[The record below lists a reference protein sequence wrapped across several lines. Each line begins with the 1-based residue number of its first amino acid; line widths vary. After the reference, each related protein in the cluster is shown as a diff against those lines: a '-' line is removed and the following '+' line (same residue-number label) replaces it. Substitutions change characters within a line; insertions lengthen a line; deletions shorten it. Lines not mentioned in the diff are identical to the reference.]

1 MKKNAVLIFILYL
14 ISQFVKITTNI
25 NPWEDTLFNKSTFA
39 LSAVLATGLA
49 FTASAE
55 TVIKIGHGAAE
66 AFHMHRALLKF
77 EDLVE
82 AGSNGKIDVQVFPSS
97 QMGPDREII
106 EGVQTGVLEMAIPPS
121 SFFAG
126 WDPAFAVIE
135 LPYMYASKDIAYEVL
150 DGDAG
155 AEMLA
160 RVENQGLVGL
170 GWLELG
176 VRNVTNNVRPVA
188 TPEDL
193 EGVKLRT
200 MKVPA
205 HVATFET
212 LGANPTPMNFGEV
225 YSALQ
230 QGVIDGQENPLA
242 IITSQ
247 RFYEVQ
253 KYLSTTAHV
262 FAVYMPVISKPFFE
276 GLSAEHQQLVR
287 ESMAA
292 ARSYQAELVA
302 AEDTAQLEEIRAAGV
317 EVLELTA
324 QQRQAFADKTE
335 SVRLQY
341 REEVGTEAYDAWVAA
356 VAAASGS

>member
-1 MKKNAVLIFILYL
+1 M
-14 ISQFVKITTNI
+14 
-25 NPWEDTLFNKSTFA
+25 FNKSTFA
-39 LSAVLATGLA
+39 ISAVLSAGLA
-49 FTASAE
+49 FAASAE

-66 AFHMHRALLKF
+66 SFHMHRALLKF
-77 EDLVE
+77 EELVE
-82 AGSNGKIDVQVFPSS
+82 TGSNGEIDVQIFPSS
-97 QMGPDREII
+97 QMGPDREMI

-135 LPYMYASKDIAYEVL
+135 LPYMYASKDIAFDVL
-150 DGDAG
+150 DCAAGDT
-155 AEMLA
+155 MLA

-176 VRNVTNNVRPVA
+176 VRNVTNNVRPIA
-188 TPEDL
+188 SPQDL

-205 HVATFET
+205 HVATFES

-253 KYLSTTAHV
+253 KYLSTTGHV
-262 FAVYMPVISKPFFE
+262 FAVYMPVVSKPFFDS
-276 GLSAEHQQLVR
+276 LSAEHQQLIR
-287 ESMAA
+287 ASMAR
-292 ARSYQAELVA
+292 ARAHQAELVA
-302 AEDTAQLEEIRAAGV
+302 AEDASQLDEIRSAGV

-324 QQRQAFADKTE
+324 EQRQAFADQTE

-341 REEVGTEAYDAWVAA
+341 RDEVGAEAYDAWVAA
-356 VAAASGS
+356 VGAASGN

>member
-1 MKKNAVLIFILYL
+1 MF
-14 ISQFVKITTNI
+14 T
-25 NPWEDTLFNKSTFA
+25 KSTIA
-39 LSAVLATGLA
+39 LSAILSASLA

-55 TVIKIGHGAAE
+55 TVIKVGHGAAE
-66 AFHMHRALLKF
+66 SFHMHRALLHF
-77 EDLVE
+77 EELVE
-82 AGSNGKIDVQVFPSS
+82 AGSNGEIDVQIFPSS
-97 QMGPDREII
+97 QMGPDREMI

-135 LPYMYASKDIAYEVL
+135 LPYMYASKDIAFDVL
-150 DGDAG
+150 DSEAGDG
-155 AEMLA
+155 MIA
-160 RVENQGLVGL
+160 RVEDQGLVGL

-176 VRNVTNNVRPVA
+176 VRNVTNNVRPIA
-188 TPEDL
+188 TPADL
-193 EGVKLRT
+193 DGVKLRT
-200 MKVPA
+200 MQVPA
-205 HVATFET
+205 HVATFQA

-253 KYLSTTAHV
+253 KYLSTTGHV
-262 FAVYMPVISKPFFE
+262 FAVYMPVISQPFFE
-276 GLSAEHQQLVR
+276 SLSAEHQQLVR
-287 ESMAA
+287 DSMAA
-292 ARSYQAELVA
+292 ARVHQAELVS
-302 AEDTAQLEEIRAAGV
+302 AEDASQLDEIRAAGV

-324 QQRQAFADKTE
+324 EQRQAFADATE

-341 REEVGTEAYDAWVAA
+341 RDEVGADAYDAWIAA
-356 VAAASGS
+356 VADASGN

>member
-1 MKKNAVLIFILYL
+1 MFK
-14 ISQFVKITTNI
+14 IS
-25 NPWEDTLFNKSTFA
+25 TLA
-39 LSAVLATGLA
+39 LSVTISAGLA
-49 FTASAE
+49 FAASAE
-55 TVIKIGHGAAE
+55 TVIKVGHGAAE

-77 EDLVE
+77 EELVE
-82 AGSNGKIDVQVFPSS
+82 AGSNGEIDVQIFPSS
-97 QMGPDREII
+97 QMGPDREMI

-135 LPYMYASKDIAYEVL
+135 LPYMYPSKDIAFDVL
-150 DGDAG
+150 DSAAG
-155 AEMLA
+155 EQMQA
-160 RVENQGLVGL
+160 RVQNQGLVGL

-253 KYLSTTAHV
+253 KYLSTTGHV
-262 FAVYMPVISKPFFE
+262 FAVYMPVMSQFFFDS
-276 GLSAEHQQLVR
+276 LSAKDQQLVQD
-287 ESMAA
+287 SMAA
-292 ARSYQAELVA
+292 ARAYQAELVA
-302 AEDTAQLEEIRAAGV
+302 AEDAAQLEQIRAAGV
-317 EVLELTA
+317 EVLELTTE
-324 QQRQAFADKTE
+324 QRQAFADKTE
-335 SVRLQY
+335 SVRLKY
-341 REEVGTEAYDAWVAA
+341 RDEVGTEAYDAWVAA
-356 VAAASGS
+356 VAAASRS

>member
-1 MKKNAVLIFILYL
+1 MFKKSTLALGAVL
-14 ISQFVKITTNI
+14 
-25 NPWEDTLFNKSTFA
+25 
-39 LSAVLATGLA
+39 SAGLA
-49 FTASAE
+49 FTASAG
-55 TVIKIGHGAAE
+55 TTIKVGHGAAE

-77 EDLVE
+77 EELVE
-82 AGSNGKIDVQVFPSS
+82 AGSGGEIDVQIFPSS
-97 QMGPDREII
+97 QMGPDREMI

-135 LPYMYASKDIAYEVL
+135 LPYMYASKDIAFDVL
-150 DGDAG
+150 DGSAG
-155 AEMLA
+155 DGMLS

-253 KYLSTTAHV
+253 KYLSTTGHV
-262 FAVYMPVISKPFFE
+262 FAVYMPVISKPFFDS
-276 GLSAEHQQLVR
+276 LSAEHQNLVKD
-287 ESMAA
+287 SMAA
-292 ARSYQAELVA
+292 ARDHQAQLVA
-302 AEDTAQLEEIRAAGV
+302 SEDAAQLEQIRAAGV

-324 QQRQAFADKTE
+324 EQRQVFADKTE

-341 REEVGTEAYDAWVAA
+341 REKVGAEAYDNWVSAVAA
-356 VAAASGS
+356 VSGK

>member
-1 MKKNAVLIFILYL
+1 MFTKSSIALGAVL
-14 ISQFVKITTNI
+14 
-25 NPWEDTLFNKSTFA
+25 
-39 LSAVLATGLA
+39 SATMA
-49 FTASAE
+49 FTAAAE
-55 TVIKIGHGAAE
+55 TVIKVGHGAAE
-66 AFHMHRALLKF
+66 SFHMHRALLHF
-77 EDLVE
+77 EKLVE
-82 AGSNGKIDVQVFPSS
+82 AGSNGEIDVQIFPSS
-97 QMGPDREII
+97 QMGPDREMI

-135 LPYMYASKDIAYEVL
+135 LPYMYASKDIAFDVL
-150 DGDAG
+150 EGDEGDGMISRIA
-155 AEMLA
+155 
-160 RVENQGLVGL
+160 NQGLVGL

-176 VRNVTNNVRPVA
+176 VRNVTNNVRPIA
-188 TPEDL
+188 TPADL
-193 EGVKLRT
+193 DGVKLRT

-253 KYLSTTAHV
+253 KYLSTTGHV
-262 FAVYMPVISKPFFE
+262 FAVYMPVISKPFFDA
-276 GLSAEHQQLVR
+276 LSAEHRDLIR
-287 ESMAA
+287 TSMAA
-292 ARSYQAELVA
+292 ARNYQAELVA
-302 AEDTAQLEEIRAAGV
+302 AEDAAQLEEIRSAGV
-317 EVLELTA
+317 EVLELSA
-324 QQRQAFADKTE
+324 EQRQAFADATE

-341 REEVGTEAYDAWVAA
+341 RDEVGAETFDAWVAA
-356 VAAASGS
+356 VKAASGN

>member
-1 MKKNAVLIFILYL
+1 M
-14 ISQFVKITTNI
+14 
-25 NPWEDTLFNKSTFA
+25 FNKSTFA
-39 LSAVLATGLA
+39 ISAVLSAGLA
-49 FTASAE
+49 FAASAE

-66 AFHMHRALLKF
+66 SFHMHRALLKF
-77 EDLVE
+77 EELVE
-82 AGSNGKIDVQVFPSS
+82 TGSNGEIDVQIFPSS
-97 QMGPDREII
+97 QMGPDREMI

-135 LPYMYASKDIAYEVL
+135 LPYMYASKDIAFDVL
-150 DGDAG
+150 DGAAG
-155 AEMLA
+155 DGMLA
-160 RVENQGLVGL
+160 RVENPGLVGL

-176 VRNVTNNVRPVA
+176 VRNVTNNVRPIA
-188 TPEDL
+188 SPQDL

-205 HVATFET
+205 HVATFES

-253 KYLSTTAHV
+253 KYLSTTGHV
-262 FAVYMPVISKPFFE
+262 FAVYMPVVSKPFFDS
-276 GLSAEHQQLVR
+276 LSAEHQQLIHA
-287 ESMAA
+287 SMAR
-292 ARSYQAELVA
+292 ARAHQAELVA
-302 AEDTAQLEEIRAAGV
+302 AEDASQLDEIRSAGV

-324 QQRQAFADKTE
+324 EQRQAFADQTE

-341 REEVGTEAYDAWVAA
+341 RDEVGAEAYDAWVAA
-356 VAAASGS
+356 VGAASGN

>member
-1 MKKNAVLIFILYL
+1 M
-14 ISQFVKITTNI
+14 
-25 NPWEDTLFNKSTFA
+25 FNKSTFA
-39 LSAVLATGLA
+39 ISAVLSAGLA
-49 FTASAE
+49 FAASAE

-66 AFHMHRALLKF
+66 SFHMHRALLKF
-77 EDLVE
+77 EELVE
-82 AGSNGKIDVQVFPSS
+82 TGSNGEIDVQIFPSS
-97 QMGPDREII
+97 QMGPDREMI

-135 LPYMYASKDIAYEVL
+135 LPYMYASKDIAFDVL
-150 DGDAG
+150 DGAAG
-155 AEMLA
+155 DSMLA

-176 VRNVTNNVRPVA
+176 VRNVTNNVRPIA
-188 TPEDL
+188 SPQDL

-205 HVATFET
+205 HVATFES

-253 KYLSTTAHV
+253 KYLSTTGHV
-262 FAVYMPVISKPFFE
+262 FAVYMPVVSKPFFDS
-276 GLSAEHQQLVR
+276 LSAEHQQLIR
-287 ESMAA
+287 ASMAR
-292 ARSYQAELVA
+292 ARAHQAELVA
-302 AEDTAQLEEIRAAGV
+302 AEDASQLDEIRSAGV

-324 QQRQAFADKTE
+324 EQRQAFADQTE

-341 REEVGTEAYDAWVAA
+341 RDEVGAEAYDAWVAE
-356 VAAASGS
+356 VSAASGN

>member
-1 MKKNAVLIFILYL
+1 MFR
-14 ISQFVKITTNI
+14 
-25 NPWEDTLFNKSTFA
+25 KSTLA
-39 LSAVLATGLA
+39 LSVVMSAGLTFA
-49 FTASAE
+49 ASAE
-55 TVIKIGHGAAE
+55 TIIKVGHGAAE

-77 EDLVE
+77 EELVE
-82 AGSNGKIDVQVFPSS
+82 AGSNGEIDVQIFPSS
-97 QMGPDREII
+97 QMGPDRELI

-135 LPYMYASKDIAYEVL
+135 LPYMYASKEIAFDVL

-155 AEMLA
+155 EAMLA

-253 KYLSTTAHV
+253 KYLSTTGHL
-262 FAVYMPVISKPFFE
+262 FAVYMPVMSQFFFE
-276 GLSAEHQQLVR
+276 SLSPEHQQLVKD
-287 ESMAA
+287 SMAK
-292 ARSYQAELVA
+292 ARAYQAELIA
-302 AEDTAQLEEIRAAGV
+302 AEDAEQLEQIRTAGV

-324 QQRQAFADKTE
+324 EQRQAFADKTE

-341 REEVGTEAYDAWVAA
+341 RDEVGAEVYDGWVAA

>member
-1 MKKNAVLIFILYL
+1 MF
-14 ISQFVKITTNI
+14 T
-25 NPWEDTLFNKSTFA
+25 KSTIA
-39 LSAVLATGLA
+39 LGAILSAGLA

-55 TVIKIGHGAAE
+55 TVIKVGHGAAE
-66 AFHMHRALLKF
+66 SFHMHRALLHF
-77 EDLVE
+77 EELVE
-82 AGSNGKIDVQVFPSS
+82 AGSNGEIDVQIFPSS
-97 QMGPDREII
+97 QMGPDREMI

-135 LPYMYASKDIAYEVL
+135 LPYMYASKDIAFDVL
-150 DGDAG
+150 EGPAGDSMI
-155 AEMLA
+155 E

-176 VRNVTNNVRPVA
+176 VRNVTNNVRPIA
-188 TPEDL
+188 TPADL

-200 MKVPA
+200 MQVPA
-205 HVATFET
+205 HVATFQA

-253 KYLSTTAHV
+253 SYLSTTGHV
-262 FAVYMPVISKPFFE
+262 FAVYMPVISQPFFE
-276 GLSAEHQQLVR
+276 SLSAEHQQLVR
-287 ESMAA
+287 DSMAA
-292 ARSYQAELVA
+292 ARLHQAELVS
-302 AEDTAQLEEIRAAGV
+302 AEDASQLDEIRAAGV

-324 QQRQAFADKTE
+324 AQRQAFADATE

-341 REEVGTEAYDAWVAA
+341 RDEVGAEAYDAWIAA
-356 VAAASGS
+356 VAEASGN

>member
-1 MKKNAVLIFILYL
+1 MFKKSTLALGAVL
-14 ISQFVKITTNI
+14 
-25 NPWEDTLFNKSTFA
+25 
-39 LSAVLATGLA
+39 SAGLA
-49 FTASAE
+49 FTASAG
-55 TVIKIGHGAAE
+55 TTIKVGHGAAE

-77 EDLVE
+77 EELVE
-82 AGSNGKIDVQVFPSS
+82 AGSGGEIDVQIFPSS
-97 QMGPDREII
+97 QMGPDREMI

-135 LPYMYASKDIAYEVL
+135 LPYMYASKDIAFDVL
-150 DGDAG
+150 DGSAG
-155 AEMLA
+155 DGMLS

-253 KYLSTTAHV
+253 KYLSTTGHV
-262 FAVYMPVISKPFFE
+262 FAVYMPVISKPFFDS
-276 GLSAEHQQLVR
+276 LSAEHQNLVKD
-287 ESMAA
+287 SMAA
-292 ARSYQAELVA
+292 ARDHQAQLVA
-302 AEDTAQLEEIRAAGV
+302 SEDAAQLEQIRAAGV

-324 QQRQAFADKTE
+324 EQRQVFADKTE

-341 REEVGTEAYDAWVAA
+341 REKVGAEAYDNWVSAVAA
-356 VAAASGS
+356 VSGR

>member
-1 MKKNAVLIFILYL
+1 MFKKSTLALGAVL
-14 ISQFVKITTNI
+14 
-25 NPWEDTLFNKSTFA
+25 
-39 LSAVLATGLA
+39 SAGLA
-49 FTASAE
+49 FTASAG
-55 TVIKIGHGAAE
+55 TTIKVGHGAAE

-77 EDLVE
+77 EELVE
-82 AGSNGKIDVQVFPSS
+82 AGSGGEIDVQIFPSS
-97 QMGPDREII
+97 QMGPDREMI

-135 LPYMYASKDIAYEVL
+135 LPYMYASKNIAFDVL
-150 DGDAG
+150 DGSAG
-155 AEMLA
+155 DGMLS

-253 KYLSTTAHV
+253 KYLSTTGHV
-262 FAVYMPVISKPFFE
+262 FAVYMPVISKPFFDS
-276 GLSAEHQQLVR
+276 LSAEHQNLVR
-287 ESMAA
+287 DSMAA
-292 ARSYQAELVA
+292 ARDHQAQLIA
-302 AEDTAQLEEIRAAGV
+302 SEDAAQLEQIRAAGV

-324 QQRQAFADKTE
+324 EQRQVFADKTE

-341 REEVGTEAYDAWVAA
+341 REKVGAEAYDNWVSAVAA
-356 VAAASGS
+356 VSGR

>member
-1 MKKNAVLIFILYL
+1 MFK
-14 ISQFVKITTNI
+14 
-25 NPWEDTLFNKSTFA
+25 KST
-39 LSAVLATGLA
+39 LTLGVVMSAGLA
-49 FTASAE
+49 FAASAE
-55 TVIKIGHGAAE
+55 TVIKVGHGAAE

-77 EDLVE
+77 EELVE
-82 AGSNGKIDVQVFPSS
+82 AGSNGEIDVQIFPSS
-97 QMGPDREII
+97 QMGPDREMI

-135 LPYMYASKDIAYEVL
+135 LPYMYSSKDIAFDVL

-155 AEMLA
+155 DGMLA

-188 TPEDL
+188 APADL

-253 KYLSTTAHV
+253 KYLSTTGHV
-262 FAVYMPVISKPFFE
+262 FAVYMPVISKPFFDS
-276 GLSAEHQQLVR
+276 LSAEHQQLVR
-287 ESMAA
+287 DSMAA
-292 ARSYQAELVA
+292 ARDYQAELVA
-302 AEDTAQLEEIRAAGV
+302 NEDAEQLEQIRAAGV

-324 QQRQAFADKTE
+324 EQRQAFADKTE

-341 REEVGTEAYDAWVAA
+341 RNEVGAEAYDDWVAA
-356 VAAASGS
+356 VSAASGS

>member
-1 MKKNAVLIFILYL
+1 MFK
-14 ISQFVKITTNI
+14 
-25 NPWEDTLFNKSTFA
+25 KSTLA
-39 LSAVLATGLA
+39 LGVVLSAGLA
-49 FTASAE
+49 FTASAG
-55 TVIKIGHGAAE
+55 TTIKVGHGAAE

-77 EDLVE
+77 EELVE
-82 AGSNGKIDVQVFPSS
+82 AGSGGEIDVQIFPSS
-97 QMGPDREII
+97 QMGPDREMI

-135 LPYMYASKDIAYEVL
+135 LPYMYASKDIAFDVL
-150 DGDAG
+150 DGSAG
-155 AEMLA
+155 DGMLS

-253 KYLSTTAHV
+253 KYLSTTGHV
-262 FAVYMPVISKPFFE
+262 FAVYMPVISKPFFYS
-276 GLSAEHQQLVR
+276 LSAEHQNLVKD
-287 ESMAA
+287 SMAA
-292 ARSYQAELVA
+292 ARDHQAQLVA
-302 AEDTAQLEEIRAAGV
+302 SEDAAQLEQIRAAGV

-324 QQRQAFADKTE
+324 EQRQVFADKTE

-341 REEVGTEAYDAWVAA
+341 REKVGAEAYDNWVSAVAA
-356 VAAASGS
+356 VSGK

>member
-1 MKKNAVLIFILYL
+1 MFKKSTLALGAVL
-14 ISQFVKITTNI
+14 
-25 NPWEDTLFNKSTFA
+25 
-39 LSAVLATGLA
+39 SAGLA
-49 FTASAE
+49 FTASAG
-55 TVIKIGHGAAE
+55 TTIKVGHGAAE

-77 EDLVE
+77 EELVE
-82 AGSNGKIDVQVFPSS
+82 AGSGGEIDVQIFPSS
-97 QMGPDREII
+97 QMGPDREMI

-135 LPYMYASKDIAYEVL
+135 LPYMYASKDIAFDVL
-150 DGDAG
+150 DGSAG
-155 AEMLA
+155 DGMLS

-253 KYLSTTAHV
+253 KYLSTTGHV
-262 FAVYMPVISKPFFE
+262 FAVYMPVISKPFFDS
-276 GLSAEHQQLVR
+276 LSAEHQKLVR
-287 ESMAA
+287 DSMAA
-292 ARSYQAELVA
+292 ARDHQAQLVA
-302 AEDTAQLEEIRAAGV
+302 SEDAAQLEQIRAAGV

-324 QQRQAFADKTE
+324 EQRQVFADKTE

-341 REEVGTEAYDAWVAA
+341 REKVGAEAYDNWVSAVAA
-356 VAAASGS
+356 VSGR

>member
-1 MKKNAVLIFILYL
+1 MFKKSTLALGAVL
-14 ISQFVKITTNI
+14 
-25 NPWEDTLFNKSTFA
+25 
-39 LSAVLATGLA
+39 SAGLA
-49 FTASAE
+49 FTASAG
-55 TVIKIGHGAAE
+55 TTIKVGHGAAE

-77 EDLVE
+77 EELVE
-82 AGSNGKIDVQVFPSS
+82 AGSGGEIDVQIFPSS
-97 QMGPDREII
+97 QMGPDREMI

-135 LPYMYASKDIAYEVL
+135 LPYMYASKDIAFDVL
-150 DGDAG
+150 DGSAG
-155 AEMLA
+155 DGMLS

-253 KYLSTTAHV
+253 KYLSTTGHV
-262 FAVYMPVISKPFFE
+262 FAVYMPVISKPFFDS
-276 GLSAEHQQLVR
+276 LSAEHQNLVKD
-287 ESMAA
+287 SMAA
-292 ARSYQAELVA
+292 ARDHQAQLVA
-302 AEDTAQLEEIRAAGV
+302 SEDAAQLEQIRAAGV

-324 QQRQAFADKTE
+324 EQRQVFADKTE

-341 REEVGTEAYDAWVAA
+341 REKVGAEAYDNWVSAVAA
-356 VAAASGS
+356 VSVK

>member
-1 MKKNAVLIFILYL
+1 MFK
-14 ISQFVKITTNI
+14 
-25 NPWEDTLFNKSTFA
+25 KSTLA
-39 LSAVLATGLA
+39 LSVLLSAGLA
-49 FTASAE
+49 FAASAG
-55 TVIKIGHGAAE
+55 TTIKVGHGAAE

-77 EDLVE
+77 EELVE
-82 AGSNGKIDVQVFPSS
+82 AGSGGEIDVQIFPSS
-97 QMGPDREII
+97 QMGPDREMI

-135 LPYMYASKDIAYEVL
+135 LPYMYASKDIAFDVL
-150 DGDAG
+150 DGSAG
-155 AEMLA
+155 DGMLS

-253 KYLSTTAHV
+253 KYLSTTGHV
-262 FAVYMPVISKPFFE
+262 FAVYMPVISKPFFDS
-276 GLSAEHQQLVR
+276 LSAEHQKLVR
-287 ESMAA
+287 DSMAA
-292 ARSYQAELVA
+292 ARDHQAQLVA
-302 AEDTAQLEEIRAAGV
+302 SEDAAQLEQIRAAGV

-324 QQRQAFADKTE
+324 EQRQVFADKTE

-341 REEVGTEAYDAWVAA
+341 REKVGAEAYDNWVSAVAA
-356 VAAASGS
+356 VSGR

>member
-1 MKKNAVLIFILYL
+1 
-14 ISQFVKITTNI
+14 
-25 NPWEDTLFNKSTFA
+25 LFKKSTLA
-39 LSAVLATGLA
+39 LSVVLSAGLA
-49 FTASAE
+49 FAASAG
-55 TVIKIGHGAAE
+55 TTIKVGHGAAE

-77 EDLVE
+77 EELVE
-82 AGSNGKIDVQVFPSS
+82 AGSGGEIDVQIFPSS
-97 QMGPDREII
+97 QMGPDREMI

-135 LPYMYASKDIAYEVL
+135 LPYMYASKDIAFDVL
-150 DGDAG
+150 DGSAG
-155 AEMLA
+155 DGMLS

-253 KYLSTTAHV
+253 KYLSTTGHV

-276 GLSAEHQQLVR
+276 SLSAEHQKLVR
-287 ESMAA
+287 DSMAA
-292 ARSYQAELVA
+292 ARDHQAQLVA
-302 AEDTAQLEEIRAAGV
+302 SEDAAQLEQIRAAGV

-324 QQRQAFADKTE
+324 EQRQVFADKTE

-341 REEVGTEAYDAWVAA
+341 REKVGAEAYDNWVSAVAA
-356 VAAASGS
+356 VSVK

>member
-1 MKKNAVLIFILYL
+1 LFKKSTLALGAVL
-14 ISQFVKITTNI
+14 
-25 NPWEDTLFNKSTFA
+25 
-39 LSAVLATGLA
+39 SAGLA
-49 FTASAE
+49 FTASAG
-55 TVIKIGHGAAE
+55 TTIKVGHGAAE

-77 EDLVE
+77 EELVE
-82 AGSNGKIDVQVFPSS
+82 AGSGGEIDVQIFPSS
-97 QMGPDREII
+97 QMGPDREMI

-135 LPYMYASKDIAYEVL
+135 LPYMYASKDIAFDVL
-150 DGDAG
+150 DGSAG
-155 AEMLA
+155 DGMLS

-253 KYLSTTAHV
+253 KYLSTTGHV
-262 FAVYMPVISKPFFE
+262 FAVYMPVISKPFFDS
-276 GLSAEHQQLVR
+276 LSAEHQNLVKD
-287 ESMAA
+287 SMAA
-292 ARSYQAELVA
+292 ARDHQAQLVA
-302 AEDTAQLEEIRAAGV
+302 SEDAAQLEQIRAAGV

-324 QQRQAFADKTE
+324 EQRQVFADKTE

-341 REEVGTEAYDAWVAA
+341 REKVGAEAYDHWVSAVAA
-356 VAAASGS
+356 VSGK

>member
-1 MKKNAVLIFILYL
+1 MF
-14 ISQFVKITTNI
+14 T
-25 NPWEDTLFNKSTFA
+25 KSTIA
-39 LSAVLATGLA
+39 LGAILSAGLA

-55 TVIKIGHGAAE
+55 TVIKVGHGAAE
-66 AFHMHRALLKF
+66 SFHMHRALLHF
-77 EDLVE
+77 EELVE
-82 AGSNGKIDVQVFPSS
+82 AGSNGEIDVQIFPSS
-97 QMGPDREII
+97 QMGPDREMI

-135 LPYMYASKDIAYEVL
+135 LPYMYASKDIAFDVL
-150 DGDAG
+150 EGEAGDG
-155 AEMLA
+155 MIA

-176 VRNVTNNVRPVA
+176 VRNVTNNVRPIA
-188 TPEDL
+188 TPADL

-200 MKVPA
+200 MQVPA
-205 HVATFET
+205 HVATFQA

-253 KYLSTTAHV
+253 SYLSTTGHV
-262 FAVYMPVISKPFFE
+262 FAVYMPVISQPFFE
-276 GLSAEHQQLVR
+276 SLSAEHQQLVR
-287 ESMAA
+287 DSMAA
-292 ARSYQAELVA
+292 ARLHQAEIVS
-302 AEDTAQLEEIRAAGV
+302 AEDASQLEEIRAAGV

-324 QQRQAFADKTE
+324 EQRQAFADATE

-341 REEVGTEAYDAWVAA
+341 RDEVGAEAYDAWIAA
-356 VAAASGS
+356 VASASSN

>member
-1 MKKNAVLIFILYL
+1 MFKNSTLALGAAMAVGL
-14 ISQFVKITTNI
+14 
-25 NPWEDTLFNKSTFA
+25 TFA
-39 LSAVLATGLA
+39 
-49 FTASAE
+49 ASAE
-55 TVIKIGHGAAE
+55 TVIKVGHGAAE
-66 AFHMHRALLKF
+66 AFHMHRALVKF
-77 EDLVE
+77 EELVE
-82 AGSNGKIDVQVFPSS
+82 AGSNGEIDVQIFPSS
-97 QMGPDREII
+97 QMGPDREMI

-135 LPYMYASKDIAYEVL
+135 LPYMYASKDIAFDVL
-150 DGDAG
+150 DSEAG
-155 AEMLA
+155 EAMLA
-160 RVENQGLVGL
+160 RVEDQGLVGL

-188 TPEDL
+188 SPDDL
-193 EGVKLRT
+193 EGIKLRT

-253 KYLSTTAHV
+253 KYLSTTGHV
-262 FAVYMPVISKPFFE
+262 FAVYMPVISKPFFDE
-276 GLSAEHQQLVR
+276 LSAEHQQLIR

-292 ARSYQAELVA
+292 ARAYQAEIVA
-302 AEDTAQLEEIRAAGV
+302 AEDAAQLEEIRASGV

-324 QQRQAFADKTE
+324 EQRKAFADKTE

-341 REEVGTEAYDAWVAA
+341 REEVGAEAYDAWVAA
-356 VAAASGS
+356 VAAASGG

>member
-1 MKKNAVLIFILYL
+1 MFK
-14 ISQFVKITTNI
+14 
-25 NPWEDTLFNKSTFA
+25 KSTLA
-39 LSAVLATGLA
+39 LSVVVSAGLA
-49 FTASAE
+49 LAASAE
-55 TVIKIGHGAAE
+55 TVIKVGHGAAE

-77 EDLVE
+77 EELVE
-82 AGSNGKIDVQVFPSS
+82 TGSGGEIDVQIFPSS
-97 QMGPDREII
+97 QMGPDREMI

-126 WDPAFAVIE
+126 WDPSFAVIE
-135 LPYMYASKDIAYEVL
+135 LPYMYASKDIAFDVL
-150 DGDAG
+150 DSAAGD
-155 AEMLA
+155 EMLA
-160 RVENQGLVGL
+160 RIENQNLVGL

-188 TPEDL
+188 TPDDL

-200 MKVPA
+200 MKIPA

-253 KYLSTTAHV
+253 KYLSITGHV
-262 FAVYMPVISKPFFE
+262 FAVYIPVISKPFFD
-276 GLSAEHQQLVR
+276 GLSTEHQQLVR

-292 ARSYQAELVA
+292 ARAYQAEIVA

-324 QQRQAFADKTE
+324 EQRQAFADKTE

-341 REEVGTEAYDAWVAA
+341 REEVGAENYDAWVAA
-356 VAAASGS
+356 VAAASPS

>member
-1 MKKNAVLIFILYL
+1 M
-14 ISQFVKITTNI
+14 
-25 NPWEDTLFNKSTFA
+25 FNKSTFA
-39 LSAVLATGLA
+39 ISAVLSAGLA
-49 FTASAE
+49 FAASAE

-66 AFHMHRALLKF
+66 SFHMHRALLKF
-77 EDLVE
+77 EELVE
-82 AGSNGKIDVQVFPSS
+82 TGSNGEIDVQIFPSS
-97 QMGPDREII
+97 QMGPDREMI

-135 LPYMYASKDIAYEVL
+135 LPYMYASKDIAFDVL
-150 DGDAG
+150 DGAAG
-155 AEMLA
+155 DSMLA

-176 VRNVTNNVRPVA
+176 VRNVTNNVRPIA
-188 TPEDL
+188 SPQDL

-205 HVATFET
+205 HVATFES

-253 KYLSTTAHV
+253 KYLSTTGHV
-262 FAVYMPVISKPFFE
+262 FAVYMPVVSKPFFDS
-276 GLSAEHQQLVR
+276 LSAEHQQLIR
-287 ESMAA
+287 ASMAR
-292 ARSYQAELVA
+292 AR
-302 AEDTAQLEEIRAAGV
+302 IRQNWSQQKMHLNSTRSDPQ
-317 EVLELTA
+317 VL
-324 QQRQAFADKTE
+324 RF
-335 SVRLQY
+335 
-341 REEVGTEAYDAWVAA
+341 WN
-356 VAAASGS
+356 

>member
-1 MKKNAVLIFILYL
+1 MFK
-14 ISQFVKITTNI
+14 
-25 NPWEDTLFNKSTFA
+25 KSTLA
-39 LSAVLATGLA
+39 LGVVMSAGLA
-49 FTASAE
+49 FAASAE
-55 TVIKIGHGAAE
+55 TVIKVGHGAAE

-77 EDLVE
+77 EELVE
-82 AGSNGKIDVQVFPSS
+82 AGSNGEIDVQIFPSS
-97 QMGPDREII
+97 QMGPDREMI

-135 LPYMYASKDIAYEVL
+135 LPYMYSSKDIAFDVL

-155 AEMLA
+155 DGMLA

-188 TPEDL
+188 TPADL

-253 KYLSTTAHV
+253 KYLSTTGHV
-262 FAVYMPVISKPFFE
+262 FAVYMPVISKPFFDS
-276 GLSAEHQQLVR
+276 LSAEHQQLVR
-287 ESMAA
+287 DSMAA
-292 ARSYQAELVA
+292 ARDYQAELVA
-302 AEDTAQLEEIRAAGV
+302 SEDAEQLEQIRAAGV
-317 EVLELTA
+317 EILELTA
-324 QQRQAFADKTE
+324 EQRQAFADKTE

-341 REEVGTEAYDAWVAA
+341 RDEVGAEAYDDWVAA
-356 VAAASGS
+356 VSAASGS

>member
-1 MKKNAVLIFILYL
+1 MFK
-14 ISQFVKITTNI
+14 
-25 NPWEDTLFNKSTFA
+25 KSTLA
-39 LSAVLATGLA
+39 LGVVMSAGLA
-49 FTASAE
+49 FAASAE
-55 TVIKIGHGAAE
+55 TVIKVGHGAAE

-77 EDLVE
+77 EELVE
-82 AGSNGKIDVQVFPSS
+82 TGSNGEIDVQIFPSS
-97 QMGPDREII
+97 QMGPDREMI

-135 LPYMYASKDIAYEVL
+135 LPYMYSSKDIAFDVL

-155 AEMLA
+155 DDMLA

-188 TPEDL
+188 TPADL

-253 KYLSTTAHV
+253 KYLSTTGHV
-262 FAVYMPVISKPFFE
+262 FAVYMPVISKPFFDS
-276 GLSAEHQQLVR
+276 LSAEHQQLVR
-287 ESMAA
+287 ESMAT
-292 ARSYQAELVA
+292 ARDYQAELVA
-302 AEDTAQLEEIRAAGV
+302 NEDAEQLEQIRAAGV

-324 QQRQAFADKTE
+324 EQRQAFADKTE

-341 REEVGTEAYDAWVAA
+341 RDEVGAEAYDDWVAA
-356 VAAASGS
+356 VSAASGS